1 MDTPA
6 AAGAPTIH
14 PVVKPADI
22 IRGRLPRMLISGVDH
37 NDYRT
42 LDAEIKTIAD
52 WAPAWCRMGDMH
64 EALGDAALAAG
75 HRLSAGR
82 AFERAALYH
91 HIAQSVYF
99 ADPAEKLRMQRR
111 QRRLY
116 GKAAPHL
123 APPATVIDI
132 PFQGFSFPGN
142 LRLPAGTTP
151 ARPAPV
157 MLLTCGADST
167 KEEFHTLENEFLA
180 RGVGTL
186 SYDGPG
192 QGATREL
199 APLRPDWE
207 VVVAA
212 VCDELERQ
220 PGVDAGRIGIWGR
233 SYGGYAAPR
242 AAQEPRIRA
251 AISAGG
257 CFDFGDLWDR
267 FPAGVHE
274 ALGFGYG
281 AKDYAEAKAI
291 AETFTLKG
299 VSIDCP
305 LLVVHSGQ
313 DTVCPVEESEKIAAV
328 AGAKAEMVIFPDG
341 NHVCDN
347 IPYKVRPL
355 MADWMADKLGAGA

>member
-1 MDTPA
+1 MTA
-6 AAGAPTIH
+6 ATLHPTIA
-14 PVVKPADI
+14 PVDI
-22 IRGRLPRMLISGVDH
+22 IRSRLPRMLVSGVDH
-37 NDYRT
+37 NDFQT
-42 LDAEIKTIAD
+42 LEATIASID
-52 WAPAWCRMGDMH
+52 QWPTAWCAMAATH

-75 HRLSAGR
+75 HRLTAGR
-82 AFERAALYH
+82 AFERAALYF

-99 ADPAEKLRMQRR
+99 ADAAEKARMQGL
-111 QRRLY
+111 QRTAY

-123 APPATVIDI
+123 VPPATVIEI
-132 PFQGFSFPGN
+132 PFEGFVFPGN
-142 LRLPAGTTP
+142 LRLPAGTSP
-151 ARPAPV
+151 DRPAPV
-157 MLLTCGADST
+157 MMLTCGADST

-212 VCDELERQ
+212 ICDALEGQ

-242 AAQEPRIRA
+242 AAQEPRIKA
-251 AISAGG
+251 AISIGG
-257 CFDFGDLWDR
+257 CFDFGALWDR
-267 FPAGVHE
+267 FPPGVHE

-281 AKDYAEAKAI
+281 ARDYAEAKAI
-291 AETFTLKG
+291 AETFTLAG

-313 DTVCPVEESEKIAAV
+313 DKVCPVEESEKIAAV
-328 AGAKAEMVIFPDG
+328 AGGHAEMVIYPEG

-347 IPYKVRPL
+347 IPYKARPL
-355 MADWMADKLGAGA
+355 MADWMAEKLGA

>member
-1 MDTPA
+1 MATDTA
-6 AAGAPTIH
+6 APTIH
-14 PVVKPADI
+14 PHVEPADV
-22 IRGRLPRMLISGVDH
+22 IRSRLPRMLISGVDH
-37 NDYRT
+37 NDFRA
-42 LDAEIKTIAD
+42 LEAEIGSIDD
-52 WAPAWCRMGDMH
+52 WAPAWCRIADMH
-64 EALGDAALAAG
+64 DGLGDAALAAG
-75 HRLSAGR
+75 HALSAGR
-82 AFERAALYH
+82 AFERAALYY

-99 ADPAEKLRMQRR
+99 ADPAEKLRMQQR
-111 QRRLY
+111 QRALY

-132 PFQGFSFPGN
+132 PFEGFSFPGN
-142 LRLPAGTTP
+142 LRLPVGTTP
-151 ARPAPV
+151 ERPAPV
-157 MLLTCGADST
+157 MMLTCGADST
-167 KEEFHTLENEFLA
+167 KEEFHTLENEFLE

-207 VVVAA
+207 TVIAA
-212 VCDELERQ
+212 VCDRLESE
-220 PGVDAGRIGIWGR
+220 PGVDGGRLGIWGR

-267 FPAGVHE
+267 FPSGVHE
-274 ALGFGYG
+274 ALGYGYG
-281 AKDYAEAKAI
+281 AKDFDEARAI

-299 VSIDCP
+299 VTIDCP

-328 AGAKAEMVIFPDG
+328 AGDKAEMVIFPEG

-355 MADWMADKLGAGA
+355 MADWMADKLGAAV

>member
-1 MDTPA
+1 MA
-6 AAGAPTIH
+6 NAAPTLH
-14 PVVKPADI
+14 PHVTPADI
-22 IRGRLPRMLISGVDH
+22 FRSRLPRMLISGVDH
-37 NDYRT
+37 NDYT
-42 LDAEIKTIAD
+42 ALAVEIGGIDD
-52 WAPAWCRMGDMH
+52 WPDAWCRKGDMH
-64 EALGDAALAAG
+64 AALGDAALADG
-75 HRLSAGR
+75 HTLSAGR

-99 ADPAEKLRMQRR
+99 ADPVEKLRLQKR
-111 QRRLY
+111 QRALY
-116 GKAAPHL
+116 AKAAPHL
-123 APPATVIDI
+123 APPATIIDI
-132 PFQGFSFPGN
+132 PFEGFAFPGN

-157 MLLTCGADST
+157 MMLTCGADST
-167 KEEFHTLENEFLA
+167 KEEFHTLENEFLE

-207 VVVAA
+207 TVIAA
-212 VCDELERQ
+212 VCDRLESE
-220 PGVDAGRIGIWGR
+220 PGVDANRLGIWGR

-251 AISAGG
+251 VISAGG
-257 CFDFGDLWDR
+257 CFDFGELWDR

-291 AETFTLKG
+291 AGTFTLAG
-299 VSIDCP
+299 VRIDCP

-313 DTVCPVEESEKIAAV
+313 DTVCPVEESEKIAAI
-328 AGAKAEMVIFPDG
+328 AGAKAEMVIYPEG

-347 IPYKVRPL
+347 IPYKARPL
-355 MADWMADKLGAGA
+355 MADWMAEKLGA